1 VVIRVKVDPIRLDP
15 WGTAQIDDYSELFD
29 LFGIQPI
36 ETVIKDIPHPHRH
49 IRRGV
54 VFGHRDL
61 ELVLRAVSDDG
72 PFAVMSG
79 IKPTGDFHLG
89 SKMTAEELIFFQS
102 LSNKAQAFYC
112 MADLE
117 AYADNGIPLE
127 RSAKIAVSNLADLL
141 ALGLD
146 PKRTYV
152 YKQSEETRVM
162 NLSFIF
168 SRSVTQNMLNAVY
181 GERNI
186 SLYLSA
192 LVQAGDILL
201 PQTKDFGGP
210 KPVVVPV
217 GADQDPHIR
226 LCRDL
231 ARKHQSRYGFL
242 LPSATYHKLA
252 RSLSGSL
259 KMSKRDPKSLL
270 TLNDDPEVAKK
281 KIADALTG
289 GRETE
294 EIQRKLGGEPEK
306 CVVYELGL
314 FHFIE
319 DDPHVKRIYEECRSG
334 ARLCGECKA
343 EHAEIVA
350 NYLKAHQRKNR
361 SFIDQARSLLAG

>member
-1 VVIRVKVDPIRLDP
+1 MKEDPIRLDP
-15 WGTAQIDDYSELFD
+15 WGTAQIDEYEKLFD
-29 LFGIQPI
+29 LFGIQPL

-54 VFGHRDL
+54 MFGHRDL
-61 ELVLRAVSDDG
+61 ELVLRAVSDGG

-79 IKPTGDFHLG
+79 IKPTGEFHLG
-89 SKMTAEELIFFQS
+89 SKMTAEELIFFQG
-102 LSNKAQAFYC
+102 LADNAVAFYC

-127 RSAKIAVSNLADLL
+127 KSAKIAVSNLADLL

-146 PKRTYV
+146 PKKTYV

-168 SRSVTQNMLNAVY
+168 SRSVTQNMLRAIY
-181 GERNI
+181 GDRNLG
-186 SLYLSA
+186 LYLSA
-192 LVQAGDILL
+192 LVQAGDILM

-231 ARKHQSRYGFL
+231 ARRHQSAYGFL
-242 LPSATYHKLA
+242 LPSATYHKLT

-259 KMSKRDPKSLL
+259 KMSKRDPMSLL
-270 TLNDDPEVAKK
+270 TLNDAPETAKK
-281 KIADALTG
+281 KIDNALTG
-289 GRETE
+289 GRETVE
-294 EIQRKLGGEPEK
+294 LHRQLGGEPEK

-314 FHFIE
+314 FHFI
-319 DDPHVKRIYEECRSG
+319 DDDVHVKRIYDECRSG
-334 ARLCGECKA
+334 ERICGDCKA
-343 EHAEIVA
+343 EHAKIVA
-350 NYLKAHQRKNR
+350 DSLRDHQRRKK
-361 SFIDQARSLLAG
+361 SLVDQARALLRN